1 MILGREPCY
10 GQVSKFEFR
19 VSTYFLSGTV
29 HDAVVNTY
37 ENWLLKKNNVS
48 KTTTV
53 TIKWIFLKR
62 IPQVRKLNIE
72 YKLV

>member
-37 ENWLLKKNNVS
+37 ENWLLKKTQCFQNYYYDHQVD
-48 KTTTV
+48 
-53 TIKWIFLKR
+53 FLEKDS
-62 IPQVRKLNIE
+62 PGKEIE
-72 YKLV
+72 HRV